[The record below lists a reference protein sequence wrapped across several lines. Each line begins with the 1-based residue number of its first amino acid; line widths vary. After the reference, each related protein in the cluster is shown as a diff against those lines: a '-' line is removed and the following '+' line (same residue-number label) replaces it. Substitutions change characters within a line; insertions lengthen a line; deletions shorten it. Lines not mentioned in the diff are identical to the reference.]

1 MKRLLFLA
9 LPVLGCALLVGCRKA
24 PSENVAAT
32 VNDRPITYEQLDKQY
47 QFSFVDSERISPD
60 ERANRRM
67 EVLRSMVDH
76 EIMLQRAEKLS
87 LMAVDSDVDAA
98 LAEMRA
104 PYTREEFQRELEQR
118 NMTEEDLR
126 AQLRRDLSVQKLLNR
141 EITAHITITDQDVTD
156 FYEANKTEFN
166 FPEPQLQ
173 LAQILV
179 TPGADL
185 NVTNLRQDSAQTPE
199 QAEAKIKAIEA
210 RLKRGE
216 DFAMVARNYSED
228 PNSAPNGGDMGFLN
242 ESSLSQTAV
251 ELRSAV
257 LDLQPGQI
265 SSIVESPEGYYRI
278 FKLISREPAGQR
290 QLDDPR
296 VQQTIRDQL
305 RNRKDQLLKNAY
317 YEVARNEARVVNY
330 YALEITEAKGP
341 PE

>member
-1 MKRLLFLA
+1 L
-9 LPVLGCALLVGCRKA
+9 VLGCALLVACRKA
-24 PSENVAAT
+24 PPDNVAAS

-47 QFSFVDSERISPD
+47 QFSGLIDSERISPD

-67 EVLRSMVDH
+67 EVLRSMIDY
-76 EIMLQRAEKLS
+76 EIMLQRAEKLG

-98 LAEMRA
+98 LAERRA
-104 PYTREEFQRELEQR
+104 PYTQEEFQRELDQR

-126 AQLRRDLSVQKLLNR
+126 TQLRRDLSVQKLLNR

-156 FYEANKTEFN
+156 FYEANKSEFN
-166 FPEPQLQ
+166 FPEPQLR
-173 LAQILV
+173 LAQIVV

-185 NVTNLRQDSAQTPE
+185 NVTNLRQDSAQTE
-199 QAEAKIKAIEA
+199 EEAEEKIKIIEA

-228 PNSAPNGGDMGFLN
+228 PNSAPNGGDMGFIN
-242 ESSLSQTAV
+242 ESALTQAPV

-257 LDLQPGQI
+257 LGLQPGQI
-265 SSIVESPEGYYRI
+265 SGIIEASDGSYRI
-278 FKLISREPAGQR
+278 IRLLSREPAGQR

-330 YALEITEAKGP
+330 YALDITEAKGP